1 MAPERTR
8 RGSRL
13 AATPWNQVG
22 LGGALSPS
30 SAMREAPRVRLARDH
45 SVSPRGPPDRRL
57 SREAHE

>member
-30 SAMREAPRVRLARDH
+30 SAMREAPRVRLARDQCLPTWALLTG
-45 SVSPRGPPDRRL
+45 SLGK
-57 SREAHE
+57 AMI